1 MLALVPIATTTWV
14 RQHWRWA
21 LMSALA
27 IVPLFVIA
35 ADYARWITLLVL
47 ELLICL
53 MATERTPT
61 SSIGWNGMASV
72 LYVTLWGIPQCTFT
86 MGRPTCTFH
95 AHLARKRLAV
105 RRAWRWLR
113 SSEESR
119 AAGAVGAGAGSG
131 TGCCPIR

>member
-1 MLALVPIATTTWV
+1 MIVTVGQSFPLYWGYLLGLVLALVPIATTTWV

-35 ADYARWITLLVL
+35 ADYARL
-47 ELLICL
+47 
-53 MATERTPT
+53 
-61 SSIGWNGMASV
+61 
-72 LYVTLWGIPQCTFT
+72 
-86 MGRPTCTFH
+86 TCTFH